1 MAELT
6 NTQKKEYARMLYLK
20 ENLTQQEIAEKTGV
34 SRQTLSRWIN
44 SEKWEEMKIGMTLT
58 REQQISALHR

>member
-1 MAELT
+1 MDEICK
-6 NTQKKEYARMLYLK
+6 TQIRYKRHGRIDKHAKKEYARMLYLK

-44 SEKWEEMKIGMTLT
+44 SENG
-58 REQQISALHR
+58 RR

>member
-20 ENLTQQEIAEKTGV
+20 ENLTQQEIAEK
-34 SRQTLSRWIN
+34 
-44 SEKWEEMKIGMTLT
+44 
-58 REQQISALHR
+58 